1 MYNVILYIFI
11 YWYFSIKLY
20 IFKYIFSVSYVV
32 VPELFCGEVVLI
44 FVILTTILMPTK
56 LPVASVTF

>member
-20 IFKYIFSVSYVV
+20 IFKYIFSVSYVA

-56 LPVASVTF
+56 LPVVSVTF